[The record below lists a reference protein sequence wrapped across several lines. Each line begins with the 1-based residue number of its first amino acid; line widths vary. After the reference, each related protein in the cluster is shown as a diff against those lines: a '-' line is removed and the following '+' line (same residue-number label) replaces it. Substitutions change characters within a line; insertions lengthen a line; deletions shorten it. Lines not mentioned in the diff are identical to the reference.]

1 MTAILEFARFCHNLF
16 NGETFPLHSRLYLNM
31 PHFRVRASRLLALGL
46 ALAIASSA
54 LAGTFTTS
62 KELTLEAQ
70 TLVKLLEEM
79 HYNRDAVKTRDYLE
93 LVPDYMG
100 ELDGQRLFFL
110 DSDKAAF
117 TRRYSTSLYYNIS
130 MLGNIDAAYDIFN
143 VYQARATSR
152 VNWIYAELKKDFD
165 LTTQETYLFDR
176 SKAEWPATQA
186 EADELWHRR
195 LKLEILTEILN
206 AKGTNETVAKTG
218 SIGIQAPDAATHS
231 AATTVAGTKID
242 ATEAANPAPIGG
254 SGQTATLSDQAK
266 AIAAAKEIVRK
277 RYERMLKNI
286 GETEG
291 GDLAETFL
299 TCVTQLY
306 DPHSNYLSADNYEDF
321 NIQMRLSLSGIGA
334 MLDIE
339 DDYCLVKEIIPG
351 SPADLNKQLQPNDK
365 IISVSQPG
373 GEPVDV
379 IGLKLHRIVD
389 LIRGPKGTKVHLTVI
404 PADATDQSTRKEI
417 ILTRDVVK
425 INSARAHA
433 AIFDVPSADGK
444 STAPIGVISLPSF
457 YGPTDSDEL
466 VGENPSATKD
476 IARLIRQLQAAGIKG
491 IVLDLRKNG
500 GGLLSEA
507 VSIAGLFIGPGPVVQ
522 VRDDQGN
529 IKVDNDDEPSIA
541 YAGPLAVLVDRFS
554 ASASEIV
561 AGALQDYG
569 RAIVIGDDST
579 HGKGTVQTLVE
590 MRSLIPQLDDSTVK
604 TGAAKITFQKFYLPD
619 GSSTQLRGVMSD
631 ISLPS
636 IDDYLPIGEKSLPH
650 ALVWDEIPTSFFDG
664 ARLDPKI
671 LKLLRDASLARQQKL
686 EEFAFLKK
694 GIDWFKNKEEQK
706 HISLNLVERQKEKDA
721 DDAFRKEMET
731 EKKLLAKNDFKYR
744 EFRLGPPLPPKPP
757 QLQKS
762 DDSDDDSG
770 LDPDENETYVP
781 VDIPLRESLRVVNDA
796 LALGHDP
803 KLQAGDHAPLTA
815 VVDNKN

>member
-1 MTAILEFARFCHNLF
+1 M
-16 NGETFPLHSRLYLNM
+16 S
-31 PHFRVRASRLLALGL
+31 HFRVRASRLLALGL

-54 LAGTFTTS
+54 PAGTFTTS

-70 TLVKLLEEM
+70 TLVRLLEEM
-79 HYNRDAVKTRDYLE
+79 HYNRDAVKIRDYLE

-110 DSDKAAF
+110 ASDKAAF
-117 TRRYSTSLYYNIS
+117 TSRYGSSLYHNIS
-130 MLGNIDAAYDIFN
+130 SLGNIDAAYEIFN
-143 VYQARATSR
+143 VYQTRVESR
-152 VNWIYAELKKDFD
+152 VNWIYADLKKDFD
-165 LTTQETYLFDR
+165 LTTQDTYVFDR

-186 EADELWHRR
+186 EADELWRRR
-195 LKLEILTEILN
+195 LKLEILTEMLN
-206 AKGTNETVAKTG
+206 QKSTDSTVAKTG
-218 SIGIQAPDAATHS
+218 SIGTNGTEATAHS
-231 AATTVAGTKID
+231 AATTAVSGTKIE
-242 ATEAANPAPIGG
+242 AIKAANPAPQNG
-254 SGQTATLSDQAK
+254 SDQTVKLSDQAK
-266 AIAAAKEIVRK
+266 TIAAAKEIVRK

-286 GETEG
+286 DETDA
-291 GDLAETFL
+291 GDLAESFL
-299 TCVTQLY
+299 SCVTQLY
-306 DPHSNYLSADNYEDF
+306 DPHSTYFSADNYEDF

-339 DDYCLVKEIIPG
+339 DDYCLVKEILPG

-379 IGLKLHRIVD
+379 IGMKLHRIVN
-389 LIRGPKGTKVHLTVI
+389 LIRGPKGTQVHLTVI

-425 INSARAHA
+425 LNSSRAHA

-444 STAPIGVISLPSF
+444 STTPIGVISLPSF

-466 VGENPSATKD
+466 AGENTSATKD
-476 IARLIRQLQAAGIKG
+476 VAKLIKQLQAAGTKG
-491 IVLDLRKNG
+491 VVLDLRHNG

-507 VSIAGLFIGPGPVVQ
+507 VTIAGLFIGRGPVVQ
-522 VRDDQGN
+522 VKDYQGE

-590 MRSLIPQLDDSTVK
+590 MRTLIPQLDNSTLK

-619 GSSTQLRGVMSD
+619 GSSTQLRGVVSD

-636 IDDYLPIGEKSLPH
+636 IDDFLPIGEKSLPH
-650 ALVWDEIPTSFFDG
+650 ALVWDEIPTSFFEG

-671 LKLLRDASLARQQKL
+671 LKPLRDASLARQQKL
-686 EEFAFLKK
+686 EEFAYLKK
-694 GIDWFKNKEEQK
+694 SIDWFKTKEEQK
-706 HISLNLVERQKEKDA
+706 RISLNLVERQKEKAA
-721 DDAFRKEMET
+721 DDAFRKEMVT
-731 EKKLLAKNDFKYR
+731 EKNLLAKNDFKYR
-744 EFRLGPPLPPKPP
+744 EFRLGPPLPPKPTLP
-757 QLQKS
+757 KKT
-762 DDSDDDSG
+762 DDTDDTSG
-770 LDPDENETYVP
+770 LDTDENETYVP
-781 VDIPLRESLRVVNDA
+781 LDIPLRESLRVVNDA

-803 KLQAGDHAPLTA
+803 KNQASDHAPLTA
-815 VVDNKN
+815 IVDNKN